1 MNDLAKLREKFE
13 NEYKLAEL
21 ENKFETAH
29 PEMAESGLEIRI
41 LESTKQGE
49 KYLHSYFSKQSSM
62 KITEKDA
69 AMLLSFFP
77 ADSKFPVYQGSKQKY
92 QDEYYDMKLERCPR
106 DMHTIL
112 EIRWMHEDVEMSVKF
127 PITKE
132 SILLDWFK
140 ETTRQLDESEI
151 SAYGIQKTRYTYN
164 QRNFF
169 EVLDW
174 ASGQSIHYVGGHYQ
188 QTYHSVKNAIVEQL
202 KYAYEF
208 SDGEYND

>member
-1 MNDLAKLREKFE
+1 MNDLAKLREEFE
-13 NEYKLAEL
+13 KKYKLAEL

-69 AMLLSFFP
+69 AMLLSIFP

-92 QDEYYDMKLERCPR
+92 QDEYYDMTLERNPR
-106 DMHTIL
+106 DTHTIL

-127 PITKE
+127 PIAE
-132 SILLDWFK
+132 GSILLDWFK

-151 SAYGIQKTRYTYN
+151 SAYGIQKNRYTYDM
-164 QRNFF
+164 RNFF
-169 EVLDW
+169 KVLDW
-174 ASGQSIHYVGGHYQ
+174 ANGQSIHYVGGKYQ
-188 QTYHSVKNAIVEQL
+188 QTYHSVKNQIVEDL
-202 KYAYEF
+202 KYSYQF
-208 SDGEYND
+208 SED